1 MVSEAVEENTRT
13 TNEMNNTAVS
23 VSSIMVKAVP
33 CKSIQWQA
41 LVLKLFLF
49 KCSLLDDE
57 TMLTLLVM

>member
-33 CKSIQWQA
+33 YKIIQWQA

-49 KCSLLDDE
+49 KVF
-57 TMLTLLVM
+57 TAR